1 VEDLVLRGWVVRAD
15 DDADGTVLGVAGL
28 VNLGWYRMRM
38 AELSLPSEVEFM
50 VAWSHVGGFEA

>member
-15 DDADGTVLGVAGL
+15 DDADGAVLGVAGL
-28 VNLGWYRMRM
+28 VSLGWYSLKM
-38 AELSLPSEVEFM
+38 AELSLPSKVEFV